1 MKKILYFF
9 IFLIIVSSVMAVGDL
24 CKDIEKQDYVN
35 CTILSPYLSECSIY
49 NYSITNINGTIE
61 KVDLLENYGEGKY
74 KFTFNES
81 IGIYLVKFCNN
92 ATQSIQVRED
102 TMLEFYTTF
111 LVMLAIIFIFVIVAH
126 IMQNY
131 LMYVFAGVTTLAML
145 PQLRERTLLINQY
158 FDGSLFIML
167 AIVFFYIASKTYKS
181 NKRKK
186 FRR

>member
-1 MKKILYFF
+1 
-9 IFLIIVSSVMAVGDL
+9 
-24 CKDIEKQDYVN
+24 
-35 CTILSPYLSECSIY
+35 
-49 NYSITNINGTIE
+49 
-61 KVDLLENYGEGKY
+61 
-74 KFTFNES
+74 
-81 IGIYLVKFCNN
+81 
-92 ATQSIQVRED
+92 
-102 TMLEFYTTF
+102 MLEFYTTF